1 MKLSLELK
9 GIILG
14 TVSGLAAVS
23 IALAAGEIIRPK
35 ATAAS
40 GAKET
45 LVIPP
50 AGTQEHQGHTLF
62 MMNCAHC
69 HGNDARGDEGPD
81 LHGVTKSDARISS
94 LIKNGIKGEMPKF
107 GAKLTDADVQAL
119 IAFVRSLKDKGLT
132 KLSPGRSA
140 RREEAGRARG
150 LCQEASE
157 AGLKGERLARWD
169 WPVGPTDIVLLGVI
183 YLVIWTLYRV
193 CAFFRKRPQTFS

>member
-23 IALAAGEIIRPK
+23 IALAAGEIVRPK

-50 AGTQEHQGHTLF
+50 AGAQEHQGHTLF

-119 IAFVRSLKDKGLT
+119 IAFVRSLKD
-132 KLSPGRSA
+132 
-140 RREEAGRARG
+140 
-150 LCQEASE
+150 
-157 AGLKGERLARWD
+157 
-169 WPVGPTDIVLLGVI
+169 
-183 YLVIWTLYRV
+183 
-193 CAFFRKRPQTFS
+193 